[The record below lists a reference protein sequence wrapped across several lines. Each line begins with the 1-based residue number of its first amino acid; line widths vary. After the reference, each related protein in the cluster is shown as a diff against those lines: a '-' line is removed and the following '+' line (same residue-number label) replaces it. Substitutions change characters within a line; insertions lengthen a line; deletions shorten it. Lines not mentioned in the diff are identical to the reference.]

1 MPLDNGSTVTKRD
14 YYEILGVERTA
25 GVDEIKKAYRKL
37 ARKYHPDVNKE
48 PDADKKFREATEAYE
63 VLSDTEKRKIYDQ
76 FGHAGLEGSSP
87 FGGQGPGPGPGGSGQ
102 AGYRWTG
109 SSGGRNVDFED
120 IFGHSDFMH
129 MGLDDILRNLGG
141 AGGSRRSHRTRR
153 PQRGPN
159 LQSDVTLDFLQA
171 ARGDTISLQM
181 HKPGQAQGQKE
192 TLRVKIPP
200 GVKEGSKI
208 RLKGK
213 GGSGP
218 AGPGDLLITTHVR
231 RHPYFTREEND
242 LFVEVPI
249 SITEAA
255 LGTSIEVPTL
265 EGTST
270 IRVPAGSGSSR
281 QIRLRGKGIA
291 PAKGDPGDLY
301 VKLSILPPPPDKLTQ
316 EQKDALRQFQEEVD
330 FDPRS
335 QAPWR
340 K

>member
-1 MPLDNGSTVTKRD
+1 VTKRD
-14 YYEILGVERTA
+14 YYEILGVQRSA

-63 VLSDTEKRKIYDQ
+63 VLSDAEKRKIYDQ
-76 FGHAGLEGSSP
+76 FGHAGLEGSA
-87 FGGQGPGPGPGGSGQ
+87 FGGQGAGAGSPGSGQ
-102 AGYRWTG
+102 GYRWSGTT
-109 SSGGRNVDFED
+109 GGRNVDFEE

-129 MGLDDILRNLGG
+129 MGLDEILRNLGG
-141 AGGSRRSHRTRR
+141 AGGRRRSHRTRR
-153 PQRGPN
+153 PQRGAN

-181 HKPGQAQGQKE
+181 HKPGQAQGQTE
-192 TLRVKIPP
+192 TLRVKIPA
-200 GVKEGSKI
+200 GVKDGSKI

-231 RHPYFTREEND
+231 PHPYFQREGND

-270 IRVPAGSGSSR
+270 IRVPAGSSSSR

-301 VKLSILPPPPDKLTQ
+301 VKLSILPPPADTLTQ
-316 EQKDALRQFQEEVD
+316 EQKDALKRFQEEVD